1 MRTVSSTSA
10 HHRRGIALIVSA
22 AVLTVPALVTTSSA
36 TGASPAEPSAASGK
50 ELTKPRVSEVAAFDK
65 SKPLRDMRVV
75 APHKT
80 GTAHAERGA
89 VPRDTGFTGDP
100 AVQATPAVGEAPT
113 LIQSFE
119 GVPNIQQVSPPD
131 PVGDVGPNHY
141 VEMVN
146 LSFAIYNKFGTRLF
160 GPADLGTLWQGFS
173 IPHCSDSAGD
183 PVVLYD
189 QFADR
194 WILTQFTALG
204 PNYWNCI
211 AVSQT
216 PDPLGAYFRYA
227 VPTGLN
233 FPDYPKYGVWPDGL
247 YISTR
252 EFAPDDSFAGNGA
265 YVVNKDQLYAGDPNA
280 QVVSFLLPPG
290 NTPHLQGDGLLPT
303 DLDGDTPPPTGS
315 PNYFVGSM
323 DDGGP
328 YGAPFDALNVFEFHV
343 DWATPANSTF
353 TFTGSL
359 PVAPFDSIFPCDRT
373 NSRACIP
380 QPETNNKIDVLS
392 YRQRPIWRLAYR
404 NFGTHQAL
412 VTNQSVEARPKIAGT
427 RWYELRNTGSGWS
440 VFQQGTYAPDDRV
453 HRWMGSVAMDE
464 NGNMAL
470 GYSVSSNQVFPG
482 VRFTGRLASAPLG
495 TMQAEATMIAGT
507 GSQLVSNRWGDYTS
521 MNVDPVDDCT
531 FWYVNQY
538 YRNSSNNG
546 WQTRIGSFAFPGCS

>member
-1 MRTVSSTSA
+1 MRTVSTTSR
-10 HHRRGIALIVSA
+10 RRGLVAAISVAALAASTLA
-22 AVLTVPALVTTSSA
+22 AVSSA
-36 TGASPAEPSAASGK
+36 SGAPERQ
-50 ELTKPRVSEVAAFDK
+50 EQQKPKVSKVAAFDR
-65 SKPLRDMRVV
+65 SKPLRDQQVI
-75 APHKT
+75 APRKT
-80 GTAHAERGA
+80 GTSPAERGA
-89 VPRDTGFTGDP
+89 VPRDTGFAGDA
-100 AVQATPAVGEAPT
+100 AVQTTPAAGDAPT

-131 PVGDVGPNHY
+131 PDGDVGPNHY

-146 LSFAIYNKFGTRLF
+146 LSFAIYNKFGTKLF
-160 GPADLGTLWQGFS
+160 GPADLGTLWQGFA
-173 IPHCSDSAGD
+173 IPHCSDSSGD
-183 PVVLYD
+183 PIVLHD
-189 QFADR
+189 QLADR

-216 PDPLGAYFRYA
+216 SDPLGAYFRYA

-252 EFAPDDSFAGNGA
+252 EFDPDDNFAGNGA
-265 YVVNKDQLYAGDPNA
+265 YVVNKDQLYAGNPNA
-280 QVVSFLLPPG
+280 AVVSFLNPPG
-290 NTPHLQGDGLLPT
+290 NTPYLQGDGLLPT
-303 DLDGDTPPPTGS
+303 DLDGNRLPPAGS

-323 DDGGP
+323 DNGGP
-328 YGAPFDALNVFEFHV
+328 YGAPADALNVFEFHV
-343 DWATPANSTF
+343 DWTTPAASTF

-359 PVAPFDSIFPCDRT
+359 PVAPFDSIFPCRT
-373 NSRACIP
+373 AISTRACIP
-380 QPETNNKIDVLS
+380 QPGSKNLIDVLS

-404 NFGTHQAL
+404 NFGTHQAM
-412 VTNQSVEARPKIAGT
+412 VTNQSVEAQPKLAGT

-440 VFQQGTYAPDDRV
+440 VHQQSTYSPADKV
-453 HRWMGSVAMDE
+453 HRWMGSIAMDE

-470 GYSVSSNQVFPG
+470 GYSVSSQQVFPG
-482 VRFTGRLASAPLG
+482 VRFTGRLATAPLG

-538 YRNSSNNG
+538 YRTSSNNG

>member
-1 MRTVSSTSA
+1 MRTVSPASGR
-10 HHRRGIALIVSA
+10 RRGLAVTIGVAVLAAPTLVFSSA
-22 AVLTVPALVTTSSA
+22 AAGP
-36 TGASPAEPSAASGK
+36 PEPQRQEQA
-50 ELTKPRVSEVAAFDK
+50 KPRVSTVAAFDRTI
-65 SKPLRDMRVV
+65 PLRELPRV
-75 APHKT
+75 APRRT
-80 GTAHAERGA
+80 GTVAAERGA
-89 VPRDTGFTGDP
+89 VPRDTGFTGDA
-100 AVQATPAVGEAPT
+100 AVQTVAAAGDAPR

-146 LSFAIYNKFGTRLF
+146 LSFAVYNKFGTKLF
-160 GPADLGTLWQGFS
+160 GPADLGTLWQGFA
-173 IPHCSDSAGD
+173 IPHCSDSSGD
-183 PVVLYD
+183 PIVLHD

-216 PDPLGAYFRYA
+216 SDPLGAYFRYA

-233 FPDYPKYGVWPDGL
+233 FPDYPKSGVWPDGL

-252 EFAPDDSFAGNGA
+252 EFDPDDNFAGNGA

-280 QVVSFLLPPG
+280 AVVSFLLPPG
-290 NTPHLQGDGLLPT
+290 NTPWLQGDGLLPT
-303 DLDGDTPPPTGS
+303 DLDGNRLPPAGS

-323 DDGGP
+323 DDGAQ
-328 YGAPFDALNVFEFHV
+328 YGAPADALNVFEFHV
-343 DWATPANSTF
+343 DWATPTASTF

-359 PVAPFDSIFPCDRT
+359 PVAPFDSIFPCRGN

-380 QPETNNKIDVLS
+380 QPGTSNLVDVLS

-404 NFGTHQAL
+404 NFGTHQAM
-412 VTNQSVEARPKIAGT
+412 VTNQSVEAQPKLAGT
-427 RWYELRNTGSGWS
+427 RWYELRNTGTGWT
-440 VFQQGTYAPDDRV
+440 VHQQGTYSPADKV
-453 HRWMGSVAMDE
+453 HRWMGSIAMDKQ
-464 NGNMAL
+464 GNMAL
-470 GYSVSSNQVFPG
+470 GYSVSSQQVFPG
-482 VRFTGRLASAPLG
+482 VRFTGRLATAPAG
-495 TMQAEATMIAGT
+495 TMQAEANMITGT

>member
-1 MRTVSSTSA
+1 MRTPLVLTTTLALAAST
-10 HHRRGIALIVSA
+10 ALIA
-22 AVLTVPALVTTSSA
+22 SSA
-36 TGASPAEPSAASGK
+36 TTATTATTAA
-50 ELTKPRVSEVAAFDK
+50 TAHQAAKPRVSTVAAFDTTP
-65 SKPLRDMRVV
+65 PLRDMRKI
-75 APHKT
+75 PPRT
-80 GTAHAERGA
+80 GAKVLADRGG
-89 VPRDTGFTGDP
+89 VPADNGYARDG
-100 AVQATPAVGEAPT
+100 ALQANLAGEPPS
-113 LIQSFE
+113 LQQSFE

-146 LSFAIYNKFGTRLF
+146 LSFAIYNKLGTKLY
-160 GPADLGTLWQGFS
+160 GPADLGTLWQGFE
-173 IPHCSDSAGD
+173 IEHCSDSAGD
-183 PVVLYD
+183 PIVVHD
-189 QFADR
+189 QLADR

-216 PDPLGAYFRYA
+216 SDPQGAYFRYA
-227 VPTGLN
+227 VPSGVN

-280 QVVSFLLPPG
+280 QVVSFLNPPG
-290 NTPHLQGDGLLPT
+290 NTPYLQGDGLLPT
-303 DLDGDTPPPTGS
+303 DLDGSTPPPAGT

-323 DDGGP
+323 DDGAQ
-328 YGAPFDALNVFEFHV
+328 YAAPQDALNVFEFHV
-343 DWATPANSTF
+343 DWANPAASTF
-353 TFTGSL
+353 AHTRTL
-359 PVAPFDSIFPCDRT
+359 PVAPYDSVFPCAQA

-380 QPETNNKIDVLS
+380 QPDTKNKIDVLS

-404 NFGTHQAL
+404 NFGTHAAM
-412 VTNQSVEARPKIAGT
+412 VTNQSVEARKGLAGT
-427 RWYELRNTGSGWS
+427 RWYELRDTGSGWG
-440 VFQQGTYAPDDRV
+440 VHQQGTWSPADRI
-453 HRWMGSVAMDE
+453 HRWMGSIAMDQD
-464 NGNMAL
+464 GNMAL
-470 GYSVSSNQVFPG
+470 GYSVSSQQVYPG
-482 VRFTGRLASAPLG
+482 VRFTGRRAADPLG
-495 TMQAEATMIAGT
+495 TMSGEGTMINGT

-546 WQTRIGSFAFPGCS
+546 WQTRIGSMRYPGCGS

>member
-1 MRTVSSTSA
+1 MRTVSPASGR
-10 HHRRGIALIVSA
+10 RRGLAVTISV
-22 AVLTVPALVTTSSA
+22 AVLAVPALVA
-36 TGASPAEPSAASGK
+36 TGSAAGAPEPQRS
-50 ELTKPRVSEVAAFDK
+50 EQATPRVSKVAAFDRTR
-65 SKPLRDMRVV
+65 PLRELPAV
-75 APHKT
+75 APRTT
-80 GTAHAERGA
+80 GSVSAERGVVA
-89 VPRDTGFTGDP
+89 RDTGFTGDA
-100 AVQATPAVGEAPT
+100 AVQTAAAAGDAPT

-173 IPHCSDSAGD
+173 IPHCSDSSGD
-183 PVVLYD
+183 PIVLHD

-216 PDPLGAYFRYA
+216 SDPLGAYFRYA

-233 FPDYPKYGVWPDGL
+233 FPDYPKYGVWSDGL

-252 EFAPDDSFAGNGA
+252 EFDADDNFAGNGA

-280 QVVSFLLPPG
+280 AVVSFLNPPG
-290 NTPHLQGDGLLPT
+290 NTPWLQGDGLLPT
-303 DLDGDTPPPTGS
+303 DLDGNRLPPAGS

-328 YGAPFDALNVFEFHV
+328 YGAPADALNVFEFHV
-343 DWATPANSTF
+343 DWATPAASTF

-359 PVAPFDSIFPCDRT
+359 PVAPFDSIFPCRGS

-380 QPETNNKIDVLS
+380 QPNTNNLIDVLS

-404 NFGTHQAL
+404 NFGTHQAM
-412 VTNQSVEARPKIAGT
+412 VTNQSVEAQPKLAGT
-427 RWYELRNTGSGWS
+427 RWYELRNTGAGWT
-440 VFQQGTYAPDDRV
+440 VQQQGTYSPADKV
-453 HRWMGSVAMDE
+453 NRWMGSIAMDE

-470 GYSVSSNQVFPG
+470 GYSVSSKQVFPG
-482 VRFTGRLASAPLG
+482 VRFTGRVATAPPG